1 MSVKF
6 NLSVNV
12 LCSCK
17 IAIALRRPG
26 SIVERMQVFNLQA
39 REKDLSAVAEV
50 AGLASSNFSKFTIFV
65 IIIS

>member
-26 SIVERMQVFNLQA
+26 SIVERIQVFNLQA
-39 REKDLSAVAEV
+39 REKDLAAVAEI
-50 AGLASSNFSKFTIFV
+50 AGLTSISSNKFTIFG

>member
-6 NLSVNV
+6 NLLVNV

-17 IAIALRRPG
+17 IAIAFRRHG
-26 SIVERMQVFNLQA
+26 SIVERIQVFNLQA
-39 REKDLSAVAEV
+39 REKDLSAIAEV
-50 AGLASSNFSKFTIFV
+50 EGLTSSNFNKFTVFG

>member
-12 LCSCK
+12 VCSCK

-26 SIVERMQVFNLQA
+26 SIVESIQVFNLRA
-39 REKDLSAVAEV
+39 REKDLSVVVEV
-50 AGLASSNFSKFTIFV
+50 AGLTSSNF
-65 IIIS
+65 

>member
-12 LCSCK
+12 LYSCK
-17 IAIALRRPG
+17 IAIALRQPG
-26 SIVERMQVFNLQA
+26 SIVERIQVLNLRA
-39 REKDLSAVAEV
+39 REKDLSAFAEI
-50 AGLASSNFSKFTIFV
+50 AGLTSSNFNKFAIFS